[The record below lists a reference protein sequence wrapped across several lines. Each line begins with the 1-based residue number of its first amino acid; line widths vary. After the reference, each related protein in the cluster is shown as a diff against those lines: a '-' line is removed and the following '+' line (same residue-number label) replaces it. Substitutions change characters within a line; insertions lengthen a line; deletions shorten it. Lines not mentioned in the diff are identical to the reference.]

1 MEFIFQVLA
10 ELFSPVDEDQGKRS
24 QIKEMA
30 KVEEKK
36 EVAVQ
41 TEKTEEEKPN
51 LFGLMEF
58 H

>member
-10 ELFSPVDEDQGKRS
+10 QLFSPVDENQQEQVVEIKKAEEDEKRVLQAENS
-24 QIKEMA
+24 EHEDA
-30 KVEEKK
+30 
-36 EVAVQ
+36 
-41 TEKTEEEKPN
+41 N

>member
-10 ELFSPVDEDQGKRS
+10 QLFSPVDEDQA
-24 QIKEMA
+24 KEKVLEMKEVEKQDEKVLEKE
-30 KVEEKK
+30 KVEQE
-36 EVAVQ
+36 Q
-41 TEKTEEEKPN
+41 PN

>member
-10 ELFSPVDEDQGKRS
+10 QLFSPVNEDQA
-24 QIKEMA
+24 KEEVLEM
-30 KVEEKK
+30 KEVEMQEEKIL
-36 EVAVQ
+36 E
-41 TEKTEEEKPN
+41 TEKAEQEQPN

>member
-10 ELFSPVDEDQGKRS
+10 QLFSPVNEDQANEKVLEM
-24 QIKEMA
+24 KEVEMQ
-30 KVEEKK
+30 EEKIL
-36 EVAVQ
+36 E
-41 TEKTEEEKPN
+41 TEKAEQEQPN

>member
-10 ELFSPVDEDQGKRS
+10 QLFSPVDEDQ
-24 QIKEMA
+24 KEQVVEMK
-30 KVEEKK
+30 KVEEEEKT
-36 EVAVQ
+36 VLQ
-41 TEKTEEEKPN
+41 TENAEQEEPN